1 MSGSVTVVVGTQW
14 GDEGKGKLVDL
25 LSERADA
32 CMRFQGGGNAGH
44 TVVNDL
50 GEFKLRQVPCG
61 IFNPDCL
68 CLMGTG
74 TVIDPPAVREEAEGL
89 ASRGVLID
97 KFLLSDRAHVV
108 MPYHKLLDEVEDT
121 ARGSYRVE
129 TTKRGIGPAY
139 TDKVARI
146 GIRLQDLLHEE
157 VLRAKLEI
165 LLPRHNAL
173 LTTLYGQKPFEL
185 EPLLAES
192 LKWGAWLKPRVV
204 DTVPLLR
211 ALLKEDKH
219 LLLEGQLSAM
229 KDIDW
234 GSYPFVT
241 SSSPTA
247 AGAAAGIGI
256 APRQI
261 TSVIGVAKAY
271 STQVGTGPMPSE
283 LKGEQGDH
291 LRQLGGE
298 FGVVTGRPRR
308 TGWFDVIVTRYVSE
322 INGCTALALTK
333 LDVLDTLSEIPVCVA
348 YRHRGERI
356 EEMPGPFVHEQCEP
370 IYEVLPG
377 WQTSTSGA
385 RSLQDLPR
393 NARAYLD
400 RLAELV
406 QLPIHSVGVG
416 PHRAQTIFAGAARE
430 TGI

>member
-1 MSGSVTVVVGTQW
+1 
-14 GDEGKGKLVDL
+14 
-25 LSERADA
+25 
-32 CMRFQGGGNAGH
+32 
-44 TVVNDL
+44 
-50 GEFKLRQVPCG
+50 
-61 IFNPDCL
+61 
-68 CLMGTG
+68 
-74 TVIDPPAVREEAEGL
+74 VIDLPAVREEAEEL
-89 ASRGVLID
+89 ASRGVSID

-108 MPYHKLLDEVEDT
+108 MPYHKLLDVVEDT
-121 ARGSYRVE
+121 ARGAYRVD

-165 LLPRHNAL
+165 LVPRHNAL

-185 EPLLAES
+185 EPLLAET
-192 LKWGAWLKPRVV
+192 LAWGEWLKPRIV
-204 DTVPLLR
+204 DTVPIIR
-211 ALLKEDKH
+211 SLLKEGKH

-247 AGAAAGIGI
+247 AGAAAGVGI

-261 TSVIGVAKAY
+261 TSVIGVSKAY

-283 LKGEQGDH
+283 LQGEQGAH
-291 LRQLGGE
+291 LRELGGE
-298 FGVVTGRPRR
+298 FGVVTKRPRR
-308 TGWFDVIVTRYVSE
+308 TGWFDALVTRYVSE

-333 LDVLDTLSEIPVCVA
+333 LDVLDTLAEIPVCVA
-348 YRHRGERI
+348 YRYHGERI
-356 EEMPGPFVHEQCEP
+356 EEIPGPFEHEQCEP
-370 IYEVLPG
+370 IYEVMPG
-377 WQTSTSGA
+377 WQTSTSGV

-406 QLPIHSVGVG
+406 QLPVHSVGVG
-416 PHRAQTIFAGAARE
+416 PHRAQTIFA
-430 TGI
+430 